1 MAVAERKN
9 TRRVNMNLPQ
19 KTYDELEKL
28 AAEKGKTL
36 SEVIRDA
43 LALELWF
50 EETRDKGGR
59 VLVERNGKAREIVA
73 R

>member
-19 KTYDELEKL
+19 KTYDQLEKL

-50 EETRDKGGR
+50 EETRDEGGR
-59 VLVERNGKAREIVA
+59 VLVERNGKAREIIA

>member
-50 EETRDKGGR
+50 EQTRDEGGR